1 MLIRGFQKLSMIDY
15 PGLASSVIF
24 LFGCNFKCPFC
35 HNPELL
41 EEAKS
46 VEYGLKTYTE
56 EEILNYL
63 EENLGFIDGVVI
75 TGGEPTI
82 NVGLPELIRKIYELG
97 LKVKL
102 DTNGTNPEM
111 MQLLL
116 EKRWIDFVAMDI
128 KSCFENYE
136 KITNSKIDT
145 DIIKKS
151 IDLVKKF
158 PNYEFRITIA
168 PGITKDD
175 ITKIG
180 EYLKAVGANKTLAIQ
195 QFRPDKCL
203 DANMSEF
210 PKTSDKILDEFSA
223 IAKPFFENVVL
234 RKE

>member
-1 MLIRGFQKLSMIDY
+1 MLLTGFQKLSMIDY
-15 PGLASSVIF
+15 PGLASSVVF
-24 LFGCNFKCPFC
+24 LFGCNFRCSFC

-41 EEAKS
+41 DEAKS

-56 EEILNYL
+56 EEILDYL

-82 NVGLPELIRKIYELG
+82 NLGLPELIRKIYELG

-111 MQLLL
+111 LQMLH
-116 EKRWIDFVAMDI
+116 EKKQVDFVAMDI

-136 KITNSKIDT
+136 KIVNANVDIDL
-145 DIIKKS
+145 IKKS
-151 IDLVKKF
+151 IDIVKRF

-180 EYLKAVGANKTLAIQ
+180 EYLKSVGANKTLAIQ

-203 DANMSEF
+203 NKEF
-210 PKTSDKILDEFSA
+210 QEYSKTSEKILEEFVG
-223 IAKPFFENVVL
+223 IAKPFFESVVL

>member
-15 PGLASSVIF
+15 PGLASSVVF
-24 LFGCNFKCPFC
+24 FFGCNFRCSFC

-41 EEAKS
+41 DEATS

-63 EENLGFIDGVVI
+63 EENLGFIDGVVV

-82 NVGLPELIRKIYELG
+82 NAGLPEFIRKVYELG

-102 DTNGTNPEM
+102 DTNGTNFEM
-111 MQLLL
+111 LQLLL
-116 EKRWIDFVAMDI
+116 EKKHVDFVAMDI

-145 DIIKKS
+145 EVIKKS
-151 IDLVKKF
+151 IDIVKRF

-168 PGITKDD
+168 PGITKED

-180 EYLKAVGANKTLAIQ
+180 EYLNNVGANRTLAIQ

-203 DANMSEF
+203 DKELQEY
-210 PKTSDKILDEFSA
+210 PKTSDKILEEFSA
-223 IAKPFFENVVL
+223 IAKPFFEKVVL